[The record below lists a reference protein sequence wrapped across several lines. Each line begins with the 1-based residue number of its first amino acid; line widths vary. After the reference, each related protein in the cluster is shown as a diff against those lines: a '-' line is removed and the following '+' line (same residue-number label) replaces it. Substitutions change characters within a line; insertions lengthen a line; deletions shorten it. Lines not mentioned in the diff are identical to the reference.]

1 MEITGQI
8 QRCNVHLSIT
18 DQVIEK
24 SGNEKSILEKLQNIL
39 WVRPIGKY
47 EKVCKKEKDLLIV
60 TRYLFTWN
68 GLVIIF
74 NFKWLI

>member
-24 SGNEKSILEKLQNIL
+24 SGNEKSILGNYRTYYGSALLANMKKS
-39 WVRPIGKY
+39 VRR
-47 EKVCKKEKDLLIV
+47 KKIC
-60 TRYLFTWN
+60 
-68 GLVIIF
+68 
-74 NFKWLI
+74 